1 MSLHHHD
8 KTLLVAIAVV
18 LLGSLVYGFK
28 EDAVG
33 LTLGIGIVLMG
44 TAVAVARLSQG
55 RLGSIIGLPII
66 GMAMV
71 ALLIHVS
78 RGHNEAHFAVFAFLA
93 ASTVHRR
100 WESVVAGAATIAV
113 HHLTFNYFQE
123 WGWGPMCFTEPGL
136 LRVVEHAVYV
146 IGEAA
151 VLIMLTLQARSTYEA
166 TEELTWIAE
175 GIVDGDGN
183 VDFSIAHIVLNNP
196 TSKKLQ
202 QALNHVETA
211 LAQVQA
217 GADSIGTAS
226 SEIASGSSDLSSR
239 TEQAASALQQTA
251 STMEQLTSTVTHSAE
266 SAMQANQLA
275 SSASSVAQR
284 GGAVVAEV
292 VSTMDEINTS
302 SKRIADITSTI
313 DSIAFQTNILALN
326 AAVEAARA
334 GEQGRGFAVVAG
346 EVRLLAQRSAEAARE
361 IKVLI
366 SNSVG
371 RVDQG
376 SKLVKDAGETM
387 GEIVASVQ
395 RVVDIIG
402 EITTATSEQSNSIVQ
417 VNAAVS
423 QLDQMTQ
430 QNAALVEQSAAAAEN
445 LHEQADKLNSVA
457 GAFRL
462 TQRAPA

>member
-8 KTLLVAIAVV
+8 KTLLIAIAAIQLGCVIYGISENAVWLALAIGAPLMATGVAIAH
-18 LLGSLVYGFK
+18 LSRGGMGSV
-28 EDAVG
+28 
-33 LTLGIGIVLMG
+33 
-44 TAVAVARLSQG
+44 
-55 RLGSIIGLPII
+55 IGLPIV

-93 ASTVHRR
+93 ATTVHRR

-113 HHLTFNYFQE
+113 HHLSFNYFQE
-123 WGWGPMCFTEPGL
+123 WGWGPVCFTEPSL
-136 LRVVEHAVYV
+136 MRVVEHAVYV

-151 VLIMLTLQARSTYEA
+151 ILIMLTVQARNAFEA
-166 TEELTWIAE
+166 SEELTKIAE
-175 GIVDGDGN
+175 GIVEKNGN
-183 VDFSIAHIVLNNP
+183 VDFGIAHIPANSQATRRLQ
-196 TSKKLQ
+196 KALQ
-202 QALNHVETA
+202 QVETA
-211 LAQVQA
+211 LAQVQT

-226 SEIASGSSDLSSR
+226 SEIASGSSDLSFR
-239 TEQAASALQQTA
+239 TEQAASALQSTA
-251 STMEQLTSTVTHSAE
+251 STMEHLTSTLSHSAE
-266 SAMQANQLA
+266 SAQQANQLA
-275 SSASSVAQR
+275 SSASTVAQR

-292 VSTMDEINTS
+292 VSTMDEIHAS

-313 DSIAFQTNILALN
+313 DGIAFQTNILALN

-346 EVRLLAQRSAEAARE
+346 EVRLLAQRSAAAAKE

-366 SNSVG
+366 GNSVG
-371 RVDQG
+371 RVEQG
-376 SKLVKDAGETM
+376 SKLVQDAGQTM

-402 EITTATSEQSNSIVQ
+402 EITTATHEQSNSIVQ
-417 VNAAVS
+417 VNSAVS

-430 QNAALVEQSAAAAEN
+430 QNATLVEQSAAAAES
-445 LHEQADKLNSVA
+445 LHEQADKLNSVTKT
-457 GAFRL
+457 FKL
-462 TQRAPA
+462 TRSTG

>member
-1 MSLHHHD
+1 MPLHHHD
-8 KTLLVAIAVV
+8 KTLLVAIAAVF
-18 LLGSLVYGFK
+18 LGSLVYGVI
-28 EDAVG
+28 EDAVW
-33 LTLGIGIVLMG
+33 LALGVGILLMG
-44 TAVAVARLSQG
+44 IATAVASMSKG
-55 RLGSIIGLPII
+55 GMGSIIGLPIA

-93 ASTVHRR
+93 ATTVHRR
-100 WESVVAGAATIAV
+100 WESVVAGAAAIAV
-113 HHLTFNYFQE
+113 HHLSFNYFQA
-123 WGWGPMCFTEPGL
+123 WGWGPVCFTEPSL
-136 LRVVEHAVYV
+136 LRVVEHAMYV
-146 IGEAA
+146 IGESA
-151 VLIMLTLQARSTYEA
+151 VLIMLTIQARSAFEA
-166 TEELTWIAE
+166 TEELTRIAE
-175 GIVDGDGN
+175 GIVDHEGN
-183 VDFSIAHIVLNNP
+183 VDFSIAHILLNNP
-196 TSKKLQ
+196 TSQKLQ
-202 QALNHVETA
+202 QALQHVESA
-211 LAQVQA
+211 LAQVQS

-239 TEQAASALQQTA
+239 TEQAASALQETA

-266 SAMQANQLA
+266 SALQANQLA
-275 SSASSVAQR
+275 SSASNVAQR

-292 VSTMDEINTS
+292 VSTMDEIHVS

-313 DSIAFQTNILALN
+313 DGIAFQTNILALN

-371 RVDQG
+371 RVEQG
-376 SKLVKDAGETM
+376 SRLVKDAGETM

-402 EITTATSEQSNSIVQ
+402 EITTATNEQSNSIVQ
-417 VNAAVS
+417 VNSAVS

-430 QNAALVEQSAAAAEN
+430 QNAALVEQSAAAAES
-445 LHEQADKLNSVA
+445 LHEQADRLNSVA
-457 GAFRL
+457 KAFRL
-462 TQRAPA
+462 TQRATA